1 MAEYFG
7 VARPTHPRPLHNAIS
22 TTKRGQRLP
31 GGRQAQPGVATGNNV
46 LAWRLGYAEVL
57 VSRFHLRSN
66 SELSS
71 VKLIQTKKIFGNVI
85 MKLAKISGLTG
96 AAFSLCLFVHSVFHS
111 FRISKGFA
119 FFDSLFPELIGTF
132 NSSIIFFMPAA
143 VLLFRSAFS
152 PVLEKASTVYPIVM
166 APTVLNVFLAD
177 DPLAAGLPAVLLTMP
192 FCIIFSII
200 YLCFAAPKN

>member
-71 VKLIQTKKIFGNVI
+71 VKLIQTKQIFGHVI

-96 AAFSLCLFVHSVFHS
+96 AAFSLCFFVHSVFHS

-119 FFDSLFPELIGTF
+119 FFDSLFPELVGTF
-132 NSSIIFFMPAA
+132 NTSIIFFMPAA

-166 APTVLNVFLAD
+166 A
-177 DPLAAGLPAVLLTMP
+177 LL
-192 FCIIFSII
+192 F
-200 YLCFAAPKN
+200 

>member
-31 GGRQAQPGVATGNNV
+31 GGRQAQPGVATGQSV
-46 LAWRLGYAEVL
+46 LAWRLGYAAVL

-71 VKLIQTKKIFGNVI
+71 VKLIQTKQIFGHVI

-200 YLCFAAPKN
+200 YLCFPAPKN

>member
-22 TTKRGQRLP
+22 TRNEGSTCP
-31 GGRQAQPGVATGNNV
+31 GGRQAQPGVATGQSV

-71 VKLIQTKKIFGNVI
+71 VKLIQTNQIFGHVI

-96 AAFSLCLFVHSVFHS
+96 AAVQ
-111 FRISKGFA
+111 
-119 FFDSLFPELIGTF
+119 P
-132 NSSIIFFMPAA
+132 
-143 VLLFRSAFS
+143 VLLRALRLS
-152 PVLEKASTVYPIVM
+152 
-166 APTVLNVFLAD
+166 FL
-177 DPLAAGLPAVLLTMP
+177 PYQQR
-192 FCIIFSII
+192 FCI
-200 YLCFAAPKN
+200 L

>member
-1 MAEYFG
+1 MEMAEYFG

-71 VKLIQTKKIFGNVI
+71 VKLIQTKQIFGHVI

-96 AAFSLCLFVHSVFHS
+96 AAVQ
-111 FRISKGFA
+111 
-119 FFDSLFPELIGTF
+119 P
-132 NSSIIFFMPAA
+132 
-143 VLLFRSAFS
+143 VLLRALRLS
-152 PVLEKASTVYPIVM
+152 
-166 APTVLNVFLAD
+166 FL
-177 DPLAAGLPAVLLTMP
+177 PYQQR
-192 FCIIFSII
+192 FCI
-200 YLCFAAPKN
+200 L